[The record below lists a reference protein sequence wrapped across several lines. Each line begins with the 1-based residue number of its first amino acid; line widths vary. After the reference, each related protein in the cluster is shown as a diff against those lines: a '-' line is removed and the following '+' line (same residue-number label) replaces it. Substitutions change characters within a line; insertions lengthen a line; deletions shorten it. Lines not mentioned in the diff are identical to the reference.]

1 MYTFKNV
8 SRFQKG
14 KKDMFLFVC
23 LFVILA
29 SGNHD
34 GTNRLLY
41 EETEVEFL
49 T

>member
-1 MYTFKNV
+1 MYTFKNA
-8 SRFQKG
+8 SRVQKL
-14 KKDMFLFVC
+14 KEIHF

-34 GTNRLLY
+34 GTSPLLQ
-41 EETEVEFL
+41 EKTEVEFL